1 MNHSPSAVIEVAAED
16 GAVFRVRRFGN
27 PGGNRLVVSHG
38 NGFAIDGYVAFWR
51 QFLGEFEVV
60 AFDARS
66 HGWNDR
72 ADPPNHDYAHM
83 ARDLERIRAAAEAA
97 FGKKPTAG
105 LFHSMSAQAAM
116 IAAIEIGWR
125 FDALV
130 LFDPPNNPPAGH
142 SARAPMVAY
151 LETLAAWAGGRRDRF
166 DNPGELARDYA
177 ATRAGRDWVDGT
189 HLTVAEAV
197 LRPVAGGGFELR
209 CPRQLEASMYE
220 QGIPLALW
228 PPVSAFPGPVKLIA
242 ADPARERPSPT
253 ALSNQALAQEG
264 GYDYLAMPGTGHLLQ
279 LEAPA
284 ACAEATRQFLT
295 GIKLG

>member
-1 MNHSPSAVIEVAAED
+1 MNPSPSAVIDVTADD
-16 GAVFRVRRFGN
+16 GTIFRVRGFGD
-27 PGGNRLVVSHG
+27 PGGNRLIVSHG
-38 NGFAIDGYVAFWR
+38 NGFAIDGYVPFWR

-66 HGWNDR
+66 HGRNDR

-83 ARDLERIRAAAEAA
+83 ARDLECIRAAAEAE
-97 FGKKPTAG
+97 FGRKPTAG

-116 IAAIEIGWR
+116 IAAIEISWR

-130 LFDPPNNPPAGH
+130 LFDPPNNPPEGH
-142 SARAPMVAY
+142 PARAAMVAY
-151 LETLAAWAGGRRDRF
+151 LETLAAWASGRRDRF

-177 ATRAGRDWVDGT
+177 ATRAGRNWVDGT
-189 HLTVAEAV
+189 HLAVAEAV

-209 CPRQLEASMYE
+209 CPRRLEASMYE

-228 PPVSAFPGPVKLIA
+228 PPASTFPGPVKLIA
-242 ADPARERPSPT
+242 ADPERERPSPT

-284 ACAEATRQFLT
+284 ACAKATREFLSRI
-295 GIKLG
+295 GFG